1 MNDTKIQKPCR
12 GDLSEPFRQK
22 LESNTTGGLKGL
34 VDYVCKDQE
43 LDMQFR
49 DNYINIYYNGGC
61 ALKVGPKSMNLDPYY
76 FYLGKDENGNEIP
89 KTYIEEQR
97 VKQGKTSENA
107 TKQKIIPRSYPTP
120 KQATAIYN
128 GLCEKRDKV
137 MKYAKD
143 HDFEAYFSEVKKV
156 VGTWVEHYKRI
167 ERRDQHYIACSNRKF
182 TANNDLVVIDIEFAV
197 STKKSYNQ
205 LDGKVPKFDIIA
217 VDKDGQLYAIELKAN
232 LAADKEDSDQ
242 NVSGHQKDF
251 DNTIGGHCDD
261 NDFVEEMRQ
270 VLELKKHLHLIDET
284 ATITCKYPIFAIA
297 FSGKKDEKQKFV
309 AKYKDVLQI
318 VDVRESD
325 KKLYLKL
332 K

>member
-1 MNDTKIQKPCR
+1 MSETKFPGR
-12 GDLSEPFRQK
+12 GHLSDSFRK
-22 LESNTTGGLKGL
+22 ALTSGGLQQL
-34 VDYVCKDQE
+34 VTHVREDKD

-61 ALKVGPKSMNLDPYY
+61 ALKVGGPQSKYLDPYY
-76 FYLGKDENGNEIP
+76 FYLGKDEDGNEIP

-97 VKQGKTSENA
+97 VKKHGKPSESA
-107 TKQKIIPRSYPTP
+107 TKRKTIPSSYPTTE
-120 KQATAIYN
+120 QATAIYN

-197 STKKSYNQ
+197 STKKSYKH

-232 LAADKEDSDQ
+232 LAADNDDSAQ
-242 NVSGHQKDF
+242 NVNGHQNDF
-251 DNTIGGHCDD
+251 DKTIGSHRKGNTFVKEMQRVLKVKKGLKLID
-261 NDFVEEMRQ
+261 NDDVNI
-270 VLELKKHLHLIDET
+270 KD
-284 ATITCKYPIFAIA
+284 AYPIFAVA
-297 FSGKKDEKQKFV
+297 FSGEEAEKREFTAKHKGLKFV
-309 AKYKDVLQI
+309 DV
-318 VDVRESD
+318 VKGCDNN
-325 KKLYLKL
+325 LYLKL

>member
-1 MNDTKIQKPCR
+1 MSETKIPGR
-12 GDLSEPFRQK
+12 GYLSDSFWK
-22 LESNTTGGLKGL
+22 ALTSGGLQQL
-34 VDYVCKDQE
+34 VTHVRDDKD

-49 DNYINIYYNGGC
+49 DNYINVYYNGGC
-61 ALKVGPKSMNLDPYY
+61 ALKVSGPQSKYLDPYY
-76 FYLGKDENGNEIP
+76 FYLGKDEDGNEIP

-97 VKQGKTSENA
+97 VKKQGKSSEN
-107 TKQKIIPRSYPTP
+107 TPKRKTIPSSYPTTE
-120 KQATAIYN
+120 QATAIYN

-143 HDFEAYFSEVKKV
+143 HDFEAYFKEVKTV

-197 STKKSYNQ
+197 STKKLYNQ

-232 LAADKEDSDQ
+232 LAADNDDSAQ
-242 NVSGHQKDF
+242 NVNGHQNDF
-251 DNTIGGHCDD
+251 DKTIGNHCKD
-261 NDFVEEMRQ
+261 NTFVQEMQR
-270 VLELKKHLHLIDET
+270 VLKVKKDLKLIDNEDVNIKD
-284 ATITCKYPIFAIA
+284 AYPIFAVA
-297 FSGKKDEKQKFV
+297 FSGEEAEKREFTKKHKGLKFV
-309 AKYKDVLQI
+309 DV
-318 VDVRESD
+318 VKGCDNN
-325 KKLYLKL
+325 LYLKL